1 MTSAVVP
8 SVAPETSG
16 DTAFAFFETVSQT
29 FHHAEAAA
37 GDPIEQFYRIGDYV
51 VRLRFAGPALLPL
64 ITPALEHLAIPPGL
78 PPALTICLWDSAST
92 GTKMPAPPWD
102 QADYIARGEVRGY
115 NDQRIETAFHI
126 GADALSILDKERD
139 LAFFWVRD
147 ARRLPYY
154 ESGAPLRAIL
164 HWWMRDHG
172 LQMIHAAAIGT
183 PAGGVL
189 IVGRG
194 GSGKSTTALACFR
207 SGLLYASD
215 DYCLL
220 GGEPF
225 PYVHSIYNSAKLDAS
240 DIQRFPDIASAAS
253 NADRLDAEKALF
265 FLHLICPESIACGFP
280 VRAVLLPAI
289 TGRPETTCRPGP
301 ASAVLKALAP
311 STLFQLSGAGRAAL
325 ETMAGVVRRLPCY
338 RLELGTDV
346 AKISEAIRGLLAED

>member
-16 DTAFAFFETVSQT
+16 DAALAFLETVSQT
-29 FHHAEAAA
+29 FQRAEAAA
-37 GDPIEQFYRIGDYV
+37 GEPIDRFYRIGGYI
-51 VRLRFAGPALLPL
+51 VRLRFASPALLPL
-64 ITPALEHLAIPPGL
+64 ITPALGHLAIPPGS
-78 PPALTICLWDSAST
+78 PSALTVCLWDSAST
-92 GTKMPAPPWD
+92 GTKMPSPPWSTG
-102 QADYIARGEVRGY
+102 DYIARGEVCGY
-115 NDQRIETAFHI
+115 SDRRIETAFHI

-164 HWWMRDHG
+164 HWWMRDRG

-183 PAGGVL
+183 AAGGVL

-220 GGEPF
+220 AGEPL
-225 PYVHSIYNSAKLDAS
+225 PYIHSVYNSAKLDPGGAPG
-240 DIQRFPDIASAAS
+240 FPEIASAAC
-253 NADRLDAEKALF
+253 NLDRLDSEKALF
-265 FLHLICPESIACGFP
+265 FLHRFCPENIASGFP
-280 VRAVLLPAI
+280 VRAVLLPSV
-289 TGRPETTCRPGP
+289 TGKRETTCRL
-301 ASAVLKALAP
+301 ASATAALKALAP

-325 ETMAGVVRRLPCY
+325 ETMAKVVKQLPCIH
-338 RLELGTDV
+338 LELGTDLD
-346 AKISEAIRGLLAED
+346 KIPDAILGLLSEE